1 MKVAMSMLVGLGLL
15 LKAGGAGAEPVAVF
29 ADDVEGD
36 TLGGDPV
43 ADIGSYSDA
52 SGRVT
57 DLATSGIATNP
68 SGGSQFVEI
77 RRGLGG
83 SDMVMGEATE
93 VAGAGAKVH
102 LEFDMYIAFTG
113 EGTTYADFQLLEN
126 DELLTNPGGGH
137 PTRGAAP
144 FFTVIGTSPTMA
156 EVHNMWLD
164 AAAAWHVGP
173 LGIMVSLDAWH
184 RYEGDYTIGDVNSMF
199 LTVDGGTPLNI
210 PPPWG
215 YDAYGDPDTDPNARN
230 VLDETW
236 GVMLRPGGS
245 NPLYFADNIELTF
258 DIPVLAF
265 SGFEVKTSRMLEFQ
279 SESNLLYELQSALPP
294 QTDVWAAVGL
304 TVTGTGSNVF
314 VFDPEEPDGSSTQK
328 VYRALEIR

>member
-1 MKVAMSMLVGLGLL
+1 
-15 LKAGGAGAEPVAVF
+15 
-29 ADDVEGD
+29 
-36 TLGGDPV
+36 
-43 ADIGSYSDA
+43 
-52 SGRVT
+52 
-57 DLATSGIATNP
+57 
-68 SGGSQFVEI
+68 
-77 RRGLGG
+77 
-83 SDMVMGEATE
+83 
-93 VAGAGAKVH
+93 
-102 LEFDMYIAFTG
+102 MYIAFTG

-164 AAAAWHVGP
+164 GSSSWHVDP
-173 LGIMVSLDAWH
+173 RGIQVTLDAWH
-184 RYEGDYTIGDVNSMF
+184 RYEVDYTIGNLNSMF

-215 YDAYGDPDTDPNARN
+215 WDAYGDPDTDPNARN

-245 NPLYFADNIELTF
+245 NPLYFGDNIKLTF
-258 DIPVLAF
+258 DIPVLGF
-265 SGFEVKTSRMLEFQ
+265 TGFEVMTARILEFQ
-279 SESNLLYELQSALPP
+279 TESNLVYELQSAVPP
-294 QTDVWAAVGL
+294 ATNVWTSGGV
-304 TVTGTGSNVF
+304 TVTGDGSTMF
-314 VFDPEEPDGSSTQK
+314 AFDPAEPSGSDTGK